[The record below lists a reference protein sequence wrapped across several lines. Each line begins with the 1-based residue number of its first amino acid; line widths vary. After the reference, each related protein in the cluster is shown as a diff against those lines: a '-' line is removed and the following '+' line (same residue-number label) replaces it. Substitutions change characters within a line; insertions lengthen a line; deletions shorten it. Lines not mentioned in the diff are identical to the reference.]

1 MILCMF
7 IYYWSLINCKPTSPH
22 QPSSELTGPLLVFK
36 MFRQILILNLQ
47 CTSLSFTSFLMSS
60 LKSASF
66 YTLFSANNKIYS
78 CIIKHELIY
87 VRLSNWELILPQF
100 SYYGQVDCVAAP
112 RWKPKNICFCV
123 KKYFVYATLSIQ
135 ERVDKQNSSWII
147 AKRNLWYCICMNGS
161 FLNDIEW

>member
-1 MILCMF
+1 MF

-22 QPSSELTGPLLVFK
+22 QPSNELTGPLLVFK

-78 CIIKHELIY
+78 CMIKHELIY

-112 RWKPKNICFCV
+112 RWKPQNICFCV
-123 KKYFVYATLSIQ
+123 KNILFMQHFQFKKELTN
-135 ERVDKQNSSWII
+135 KI
-147 AKRNLWYCICMNGS
+147 AHGLLLKGIFDTAFAWMAR
-161 FLNDIEW
+161 F